1 MSSKETAP
9 VECNATNFI
18 IKNHTKEA
26 QDGETMKPKHCNNLQ
41 ERLNALT
48 REKNTLQNENNIV
61 KNLLRT
67 VTEERDRLRSTQKCG
82 RKITQSRDED
92 KHNTRQLF
100 LIGVGT
106 LDTGSGG
113 TKSIIEPSVADG
125 SIV

>member
-1 MSSKETAP
+1 M
-9 VECNATNFI
+9 ECNATNLI
-18 IKNHTKEA
+18 IKNHNKEA

-41 ERLNALT
+41 ERFNALT

-61 KNLLRT
+61 RNMLRT
-67 VTEERDRLRSTQKCG
+67 VTAERDRLRSTQTCG

-106 LDTGSGG
+106 LDTGNVG